1 MSDKSQVP
9 RFFAEVEATMKLK
22 FRGWEKDMPHQG
34 EKGGIRERRVKDFL
48 SSILP
53 KKYGIGTGHIIDSQR
68 DSVISYQMDIV
79 IYDAVDGIVL
89 PVDDYYSLFPCECV
103 YAAIE
108 VKSELNAADGEKGPN
123 GTIYECV
130 ESNTR
135 LKSLDRAKYGLSPIH
150 YIVFSYTTAW
160 NKTQADNVINWFETF
175 GEKYSKK
182 LPEAVLVLEPS
193 FVLGT
198 SGPSGYNTKG
208 KMSNVYEREPLLY
221 FISDL
226 IHRLSQTKVATP
238 YLWHDYVHRQKGD
251 VIARI
256 IKK

>member
-1 MSDKSQVP
+1 
-9 RFFAEVEATMKLK
+9 MKLK
-22 FRGWEKDMPHQG
+22 FRGWEKDIPHQG
-34 EKGGIRERRVKDFL
+34 EKGGIRERRVTDFL

-68 DSVISYQMDIV
+68 EPVISYQMDIV
-79 IYDAVDGIVL
+79 IYDAVNGIVL

-108 VKSELNAADGEKGPN
+108 VKSELNASDGEKGPS

-135 LKSLDRAKYGLSPIH
+135 LKSLNRAKYELLPIH

-160 NKTQADNVINWFETF
+160 SKTQADNVKNWFETF
-175 GEKYSKK
+175 GERYSKK

-198 SGPSGYNTKG
+198 SGPSGYNDSG
-208 KMSNVYEREPLLY
+208 KLTHIYDREPLLY
-221 FISDL
+221 FTSDL

-238 YLWHDYVHRQKGD
+238 NLWHDYIHWQAGD

-256 IKK
+256 YKQ